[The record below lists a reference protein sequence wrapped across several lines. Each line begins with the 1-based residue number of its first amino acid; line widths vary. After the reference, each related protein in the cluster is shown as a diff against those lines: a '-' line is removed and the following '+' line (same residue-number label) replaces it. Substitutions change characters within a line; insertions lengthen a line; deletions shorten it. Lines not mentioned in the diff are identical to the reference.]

1 MAPRFRCV
9 LVAILTSH
17 AAIATGAE
25 ITGYAAITSDY
36 VKRGVTQSDGDPA
49 VQLGVDLAFTNGF
62 FAGVWGST
70 MDIDNGPS
78 RLRDSEVN
86 YYAGYAH
93 DVSELWRI
101 TGHVVA
107 YRYPGQTGS
116 VDYGYEEYSVG
127 VGYDDRIWLE
137 YSHSPD
143 LYNTGLSSEN
153 VDLYG
158 EWPVNSTWAV
168 GGGGGYYDTSK
179 LTGNTYWYWH
189 LGATGSFKY
198 VDVDIRFHDTDRW
211 VPIVS
216 TPDRADARAVLTIR
230 IPF

>member
-1 MAPRFRCV
+1 MAPRFYCV
-9 LVAILTSH
+9 L
-17 AAIATGAE
+17 ATFLICCFATVTRAE
-25 ITGYAAITSDY
+25 FTGYVAITSDY
-36 VKRGVTQSDGDPA
+36 VKRGVTQSDGEPA
-49 VQLGVDLAFTNGF
+49 LQLGVDLAFTNGL

-70 MDIDNGPS
+70 MDVDSGPS
-78 RLRDSEVN
+78 RHRDAEVN
-86 YYAGYAH
+86 YYVGYAY
-93 DVSELWRI
+93 DLSEVWRF

-116 VDYGYEEYSVG
+116 VNYDYEEYSAG
-127 VGYDDRIWLE
+127 VSYDDRLWLE

-143 LYNTGLSSEN
+143 LYNTGLSTEN

-158 EWPVNSTWAV
+158 EWPANRIWAI

-179 LTGNTYWYWH
+179 LTGNAYWYWH

-211 VPIVS
+211 VPVVS